1 MNINPDFKKIFESSP
16 ALCLVLD
23 PFLKIVAVSDAYLS
37 ATMTKRDDILGKGI
51 FEVFPDNP
59 DDREATGTKNLRA
72 SLQRV
77 LARKIPDTM
86 AIQKYD
92 IRRPSNEGGKFEVH
106 YWSPI
111 NCPVLNENDE
121 LVYIVHRVEE
131 VTEFIKIKDNKEKN
145 NNQCELIEIEIFE
158 RNKALKESE
167 KALKKANE
175 ELESFS
181 YSVSHDLR
189 VPLRAIDGFSKFLQE
204 KYQDNMSEDARHY
217 LDMIRESAIDMG
229 HLIDDL
235 LAFSRLGRQEVSNDK
250 ISMYELTQSAIYF
263 VKQNGE
269 KRDIDITIEPLPDT
283 NGDWNLLKQAM
294 INLISNACKY
304 TRKVENPMIIIGAK
318 AGSYPIVYYVKDNGV
333 GFNMDYAKKLFGVF
347 QRLHSVEEYEGT
359 GVGLAIVKRII
370 TKHGGSVWA
379 ESKEGEGATFYFTLG
394 EEYNG
399 N

>member
-167 KALKKANE
+167 EALKKANE

-189 VPLRAIDGFSKFLQE
+189 APLRAIDGFSKILQE

-217 LDMIRESAIDMG
+217 LDMIRESAVDMG

-359 GVGLAIVKRII
+359 GVGLATVQRIVQR
-370 TKHGGSVWA
+370 HGGRIWA
-379 ESKEGEGATFYFTLG
+379 DAAVDRGATIYFSIAKG
-394 EEYNG
+394 QQ
-399 N
+399 

>member
-167 KALKKANE
+167 EALKKANE

-189 VPLRAIDGFSKFLQE
+189 APLRAIDGFSKILQE

-217 LDMIRESAIDMG
+217 LDMIRESAVDMG

>member
-167 KALKKANE
+167 EALKKANE

-189 VPLRAIDGFSKFLQE
+189 APLRAIDGFSKILQE

-217 LDMIRESAIDMG
+217 LDMIRESAVDMG

-347 QRLHSVEEYEGT
+347 QRLHSVEEYEGR